1 MEIAPD
7 LVWIIGVL
15 VLIGLAVLV
24 AKKVNV
30 TVNGKELKIKTDKT
44 EESKKVKSNVMIIK
58 SSNNKLKQDANNEGS
73 NTFKQ
78 NIMKVTEDGNEAE
91 QDVGNVKKSNQK
103 EEE

>member
-1 MEIAPD
+1 
-7 LVWIIGVL
+7 
-15 VLIGLAVLV
+15 
-24 AKKVNV
+24 
-30 TVNGKELKIKTDKT
+30 
-44 EESKKVKSNVMIIK
+44 MIIK